1 MGLEL
6 LFLLLPLAALSGWW
20 IGRKSRDKQST
31 GDCSLSSD
39 YFKGLNYLLNEQPD
53 KAMDIF
59 IRMLEVD
66 SDTFETHIALGN
78 LFRRKGEVDR
88 AIRIHQNLIA
98 RPSLLKQER
107 HQALYELGVDYQR
120 AGFLDRAENLFD
132 ELSEVAEYNQPAL
145 VQLLDI
151 YQQEKEWDNAVSAA
165 RRLSSLRGK
174 SLQAEIAHFYCE
186 LAQLAINRGDLLEA
200 RKFVK
205 RALSEDR
212 RCVRATLME
221 GRFELDKGASK
232 AAIRILKRVEQ
243 QDPDFL
249 PEIISPLQQAY
260 QQLGRPFELIHYLR
274 EILRKYGGISILLT
288 LADLIRLQQS
298 EQDAAAFMT
307 QYLQTHPSIR
317 GMSYLLEMKLSQ
329 DSSTGSTDLRSLHGM
344 MNAFLESKP
353 IYQCRH
359 CGFSGKVLH
368 WHCPSCKQWNS
379 TKPIHGIEGE

>member
-6 LFLLLPLAALSGWW
+6 LFLLLPVAALSGWW
-20 IGRKSRDKQST
+20 LGRVGRSARKQN
-31 GDCSLSSD
+31 DCSLSAD

-66 SDTFETHIALGN
+66 SDTFETHVALGN

-98 RPSLLKQER
+98 RPNLHKQER
-107 HQALYELGVDYQR
+107 HQALYELGSDYQR
-120 AGFLDRAENLFD
+120 AGFLDRAENLFK
-132 ELSEVAEYNQPAL
+132 ELIDVPEYNQMAL
-145 VQLLDI
+145 FQLLDI
-151 YQQEKEWDNAVSAA
+151 YQQEKEWDNAITVAH
-165 RRLSSLRGK
+165 RLASISGK
-174 SLQAEIAHFYCE
+174 SRQAEIAHFYCE
-186 LAQLAINRGDLLEA
+186 LAQLSLNQANRQEA

-205 RALSEDR
+205 RALGEDR
-212 RCVRATLME
+212 QCVRATLME
-221 GRFELDKGASK
+221 GGLELENGSNK
-232 AAIRILKRVEQ
+232 AAIRIFKRVEQ

-249 PEIISPLQQAY
+249 PEIIAPLQQAY

-288 LADLIRLQQS
+288 LTDLIRLQQG
-298 EQDAAAFMT
+298 EKDASAFMA
-307 QYLQTHPSIR
+307 QYLRTHPSIR
-317 GMSYLLEMKLSQ
+317 GMSYLLDMKLSQ
-329 DSSTGSTDLRSLHGM
+329 DSSALSDDLKNLQGM
-344 MNAFLESKP
+344 MSGFLEGKP
-353 IYQCRH
+353 VYQCRH

-368 WHCPSCKQWNS
+368 WHCPSCKQWNT